1 VKLTSMQRWAIL
13 GTALALTL
21 AAIKWAGS
29 NQDLEVKPAQSPH
42 ASATGGQSREAQAV
56 PHLELEKLRRPQQE
70 GAGADPFAQRNWDVA
85 ARAEALRNAPLPPP
99 PAPRAPPLPFTYL
112 GKAVEQG
119 KVTVF
124 LSRGDNTYIAR
135 VGDTLDGKYRVER
148 VDERTVVFRYL
159 PLGQHQQLAL
169 GEAE

>member
-13 GTALALTL
+13 GTALAVTL
-21 AAIKWAGS
+21 AAMKWAGS
-29 NQDLEVKPAQSPH
+29 NQDLEVKRAQSPH
-42 ASATGGQSREAQAV
+42 ASAADGPSREAQAA

-70 GAGADPFAQRNWDVA
+70 AAGADPFARRNWDVA
-85 ARAEALRNAPLPPP
+85 ARAEARRNAPPPPP

-135 VGDTLDGKYRVER
+135 AGDTLDGQYRVER
-148 VDERTVVFRYL
+148 VDQGMVVFRYL
-159 PLGQHQQLAL
+159 PLGQRQQLAL
-169 GEAE
+169 GSGE

>member
-1 VKLTSMQRWAIL
+1 MKLTSMQRWAIL

-42 ASATGGQSREAQAV
+42 ASAAAGPSHEAQAV
-56 PHLELEKLRRPQQE
+56 PRLELEKLRRPHQE
-70 GAGADPFAQRNWDVA
+70 APGADPFSQRNWDVA
-85 ARAEALRNAPLPPP
+85 ARAEARRNAPPLPPP
-99 PAPRAPPLPFTYL
+99 PPRAPPLPFKYL

-119 KVTVF
+119 NVTVF

-148 VDERTVVFRYL
+148 VDERMVVFRYL
-159 PLGQHQQLAL
+159 PLGQRQQLAL
-169 GEAE
+169 GGTE